1 MIYSDHFGID
11 IPISKYI
18 FLIMIYSD
26 HSIDLSTLRN
36 VPIGI
41 CMFLRIGSLVDWSNL
56 DNYGIYIIC
65 IYFLSIIEIGIV
77 LSIPNLKKCK
87 TLYVSKD

>member
-36 VPIGI
+36 ARL

-77 LSIPNLKKCK
+77 LSIPNLKKC
-87 TLYVSKD
+87 TDRHMYVSKD